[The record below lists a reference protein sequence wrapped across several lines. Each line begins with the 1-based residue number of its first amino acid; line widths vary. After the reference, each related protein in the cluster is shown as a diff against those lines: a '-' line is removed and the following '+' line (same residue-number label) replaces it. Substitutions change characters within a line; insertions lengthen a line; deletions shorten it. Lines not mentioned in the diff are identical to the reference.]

1 MLTVMLYQEQILC
14 VCRLLNM
21 DVNKWVHLNCAL
33 WSYEVYETCN
43 GALMNVDVAHNR
55 GLTTECVVCRKM
67 GATLGC
73 FKGRCTNSYHLPC
86 ARSKGCI
93 FFQDKVRLHKAL
105 PSGQVNVHGEV
116 TYREMSNQCHQAI
129 RPGRCQIS
137 AIRPSGQVDV
147 KSVPSGQV
155 DVKSVPSGQV
165 DVKSVPSGQVDVHG
179 KVTYREMSNQC
190 HQAR

>member
-1 MLTVMLYQEQILC
+1 MHYVGILC

-43 GALMNVDVAHNR
+43 GALMNVEVAHNR

-105 PSGQVNVHGEV
+105 P
-116 TYREMSNQCHQAI
+116 A
-129 RPGRCQIS
+129 
-137 AIRPSGQVDV
+137 
-147 KSVPSGQV
+147 
-155 DVKSVPSGQV
+155 
-165 DVKSVPSGQVDVHG
+165 GQVDVHG
-179 KVTYREMSNQC
+179 KVTYREMSDQC